1 MNEIIYFLDWRSTT
15 NSIIICFAF
24 LCSIIA
30 FASSKSITYKNKT
43 YAIALCLALLL
54 IWRFGWL
61 PTGWGISVDRERYVR
76 TFITIQQGGFLWN
89 EFSGEQLWYLLADII
104 GMFGN
109 YYDYLIILSLL
120 YVSIYYIVCVRLV
133 NKSVFWLF
141 IVLIASF
148 GFHSY
153 AINTMR
159 AGIAASLMC
168 LSFTFYNKKLWMF
181 TLMFAATLFH
191 GSMMLPAVM
200 LAICRY
206 FDKTKIYM
214 YLWSLSIPVSFIAG
228 YYFNEIFASMID
240 DHRSAYMTTKV
251 NEGYNIGFRIDFIIY
266 SLIPMLVGVYYIYK
280 KNYKDKFYKFLFNG
294 YLLTN
299 IFWILVIRSNFSD
312 RFAYLSW
319 FMIPFLLAYP
329 ILKEPHLVRRP
340 NLWIGTILLE
350 EAAFMLII

>member
-1 MNEIIYFLDWRSTT
+1 MNNIIEFFSWQNTT
-15 NSIIICFAF
+15 NHIIIGLSF
-24 LCSIIA
+24 LVSIIA
-30 FASSKSITYKNKT
+30 FASSKSITYKHKT

-61 PTGWGISVDRERYVR
+61 PVGFGSHGDRERYVY
-76 TFITIQQGGFLWN
+76 TFHNLQNNGFLWE
-89 EFSGEQLWYLLADII
+89 EFYGEQLWYWIAYTI
-104 GMFGN
+104 GTFGN
-109 YYDYLIILSLL
+109 YYDYLIIISLL
-120 YVSIYYIVCVRLV
+120 YVSFYYIVCVRLV
-133 NKSVFWLF
+133 NKSVFWLL

-181 TLMFAATLFH
+181 ALMFAATLFH

-266 SLIPMLVGVYYIYK
+266 SLLPMLVGSYYIYK

-340 NLWIGTILLE
+340 NLWIGTILLG